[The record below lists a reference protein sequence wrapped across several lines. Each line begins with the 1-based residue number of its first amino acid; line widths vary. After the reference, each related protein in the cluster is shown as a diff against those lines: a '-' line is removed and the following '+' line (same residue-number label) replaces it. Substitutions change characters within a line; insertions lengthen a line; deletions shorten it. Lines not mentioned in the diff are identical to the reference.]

1 MWCIRNIC
9 IFSPISYTAVSVVEM
24 DFERVDINQCP
35 TGPGNDGPNKF
46 ANTARCKKETTEV
59 MYTLKKK
66 LYFFSGKTKQDLKC
80 HSIINILYKI
90 LIWDLP

>member
-59 MYTLKKK
+59 MYTLKKICISLAVK
-66 LYFFSGKTKQDLKC
+66 L
-80 HSIINILYKI
+80 NKI
-90 LIWDLP
+90 LNAIRL